1 MKRLLT
7 TCLAVLLMVF
17 LMPAT
22 ANAASER
29 VTITVTADKTTA
41 NPGDTVNFEVK
52 LGAVEDLGGLD
63 FIVVIPEG
71 LTIKPDSIAMQ
82 DGLKDIL
89 KSDGDIITPSAL
101 NNWNWCYSVG
111 AESYTGTS
119 ELCILSFACTVNTDA
134 TFEGKSVTLNNMVC
148 FDGSLDL
155 NEIAVDIVPGAVT
168 VEKAKVHVSGVTLDR
183 TTLTMKDGETA
194 KLTATVQPANADN
207 QSLSWASDN
216 TAVATVAADGTVT
229 AVKAGTATV
238 TATAQD
244 GGKKASCAVTVN
256 CDHSLKKTEAVAAA
270 CETDGNV
277 AYWSCDK
284 CGKTYADAAG
294 TGEITDVSIQATGH
308 TTGAWDSD
316 ETNHWKTCTVCGKET
331 DKAAHTFQWVV
342 DKAATEDET
351 GLSHEACVCGRERS
365 ENTVLPKLDHIHTG
379 IRHHQAVAAT
389 CTAKGNVEYWTCSGS
404 KCAGK
409 YYGDSACQIVIASI
423 ETPIDPENHVYDND
437 ADSDC
442 NLCGFKR
449 FYVVTGGAG
458 AIWEK
463 GSAEGLTF
471 TADGAYK
478 LFLSVEIDG
487 KTVDRADYDTKEG
500 STIVTLKQKYMTT
513 LSDGT
518 HTLRIL
524 FTDGKDASTQFT
536 VQEESEEDVPA
547 NGSNANTN
555 PTQKAVSPKTGDVNA
570 SGYPAVIIL
579 ICAAVIAVALVSK
592 RRLSK

>member
-1 MKRLLT
+1 MKRLFT

-41 NPGDTVNFEVK
+41 SPGDTVNFEVK

-63 FIVVIPEG
+63 FKVVIPEG

-119 ELCILSFACTVNTDA
+119 ELCILSFACTVNADA
-134 TFEGKSVTLNNMVC
+134 AFEGKSVTLDDMVC

-155 NEIAVDIVPGAVT
+155 NEIAVDIVPGTVT

-183 TTLTMKDGETA
+183 TALTMKDGETA

-207 QSLSWASDN
+207 QNLSWASDN

-229 AVKAGTATV
+229 AVKAGTATI
-238 TATAQD
+238 TATAED
-244 GGKKASCAVTVN
+244 GGKKVSCAVTVN
-256 CDHSLKKTEAVAAA
+256 CDHSLRKTEAVAAA

-294 TGEITDVSIQATGH
+294 TGEITNVTIPATGH
-308 TTGAWDSD
+308 TTGAWNND
-316 ETNHWKTCTVCGKET
+316 ETNHWKKCTVCGKET

-351 GLSHEACVCGRERS
+351 GLSHEACICGRERS
-365 ENTVLPKLDHIHTG
+365 ENTVLPKLDHVHTD

-409 YYGDSACQIVIASI
+409 YYGDSACQIAIASI

-487 KTVDRADYDTKEG
+487 KTVDKANYDTKEG

-524 FTDGKDASTQFT
+524 FTDGKEASTQFT
-536 VQEESEEDVPA
+536 VQEESEEDVAA
-547 NGSNANTN
+547 NGSNANTGL
-555 PTQKAVSPKTGDVNA
+555 TQKAVSPKTGDVNA
-570 SGYPAVIIL
+570 SGYPAVIVL